1 MKFKTPFFI
10 GFTVISLITTIA
22 VVYSKNHN
30 QTLNTTSQEPA
41 YLIEQRKNIVG
52 LWVNE
57 YDSKD
62 RIEFKSNGTGVI
74 RYASEPAENFNYQIV
89 NTTPQCGYQ
98 LTKEQIKTSSFLQTY
113 EPEDATIIE
122 CKEIKFLSQ
131 ERLIYVPVGD
141 NPENRVSY
149 IKSKIVLDKSKE

>member
-1 MKFKTPFFI
+1 
-10 GFTVISLITTIA
+10 
-22 VVYSKNHN
+22 VYSKNHN

-52 LWVNE
+52 LWINE

-62 RIEFKSNGTGVI
+62 RIEFKSNGTGLI
-74 RYASEPAENFNYQIV
+74 RYASEPTENFNYQIV

-98 LTKEQIKTSSFLQTY
+98 FTQDHLKSLSFLQTY
-113 EPEDATIIE
+113 EPGDAANME

-131 ERLIYVPVGD
+131 ERLIYVSVGD
-141 NPENRVSY
+141 NPENRVIY
-149 IKSKIVLDKSKE
+149 IKSKIVLDKVKE

>member
-41 YLIEQRKNIVG
+41 YLMEQRKNIVG

-57 YDSKD
+57 YDLKD

-98 LTKEQIKTSSFLQTY
+98 LTQEQIKTSSFLQTY

-141 NPENRVSY
+141 NPENRVRY
-149 IKSKIVLDKSKE
+149 IKSNIVLDKDKT

>member
-1 MKFKTPFFI
+1 MKLMH
-10 GFTVISLITTIA
+10 GFLWLILSIL
-22 VVYSKNHN
+22 VVDDFSESVKLTNN
-30 QTLNTTSQEPA
+30 SFSQAPA
-41 YLIEQRKNIVG
+41 YIIEQRKNIVG

-74 RYASEPAENFNYQIV
+74 RYASEPVENFNYQIV

-98 LTKEQIKTSSFLQTY
+98 LTKEQLKSSSFLQTY
-113 EPEDATIIE
+113 EPEDATIME

>member
-1 MKFKTPFFI
+1 MRSLNK
-10 GFTVISLITTIA
+10 VISLSVFILITTVA

-30 QTLNTTSQEPA
+30 QTLNTNSPEPA
-41 YLIEQRKNIVG
+41 YIIEQRKNIVG

-57 YDSKD
+57 SNPKD
-62 RIEFKSNGTGVI
+62 RLEFKKNGTGVI

-98 LTKEQIKTSSFLQTY
+98 LTQDQLKSSSFLQTY
-113 EPEDATIIE
+113 ELEDASTME

-131 ERLIYVPVGD
+131 ERLIYVSVGD
-141 NPENRVSY
+141 NPENRVIY
-149 IKSKIVLDKSKE
+149 IKSKIVLDKVKE